1 MNRQTHFVFVPSA
14 TRIPQARTGLSLLE
28 VLLAIAILGGAMIVI
43 TQLLN
48 LGYRSAI
55 EARMRTEAALL
66 CDTKMA
72 ELAAGVLPLSGTSGE
87 AIEENPNWN
96 YSVSVENASQVGLL
110 AVTVTVAQ
118 NNVGN
123 QTPMS
128 LSIVRLMPDPD
139 YDPTATEA
147 SE

>member
-1 MNRQTHFVFVPSA
+1 MNRQTQFVFVPSA
-14 TRIPQARTGLSLLE
+14 TRSHRTRTGLSLLE

-72 ELAAGVLPLSGTSGE
+72 GLAAGVLPLSGTSGE

>member
-1 MNRQTHFVFVPSA
+1 MNRQTQFVYAPSA
-14 TRIPQARTGLSLLE
+14 TRNHQARTGLSLLE

>member
-1 MNRQTHFVFVPSA
+1 MNRQTQFVFVPSA
-14 TRIPQARTGLSLLE
+14 TRNHRTRTGLSLLE

>member
-1 MNRQTHFVFVPSA
+1 MNRQTQFVSLPSA
-14 TRIPQARTGLSLLE
+14 TRNHQARTGLSLLE

>member
-1 MNRQTHFVFVPSA
+1 MIRQAQSHVYRSA
-14 TRIPQARTGLSLLE
+14 TRSHQAHSGLSLLE

-48 LGYRSAI
+48 LGYRSAV

-96 YSVSVENASQVGLL
+96 YSVSIENASQVGLL
-110 AVTVTVAQ
+110 AVTVTVSQ
-118 NNVGN
+118 NNVAN

-128 LSIVRLMPDPD
+128 LSIVRLMPDPE
-139 YDPTATEA
+139 YDPAATEA

>member
-1 MNRQTHFVFVPSA
+1 MIAPPRA
-14 TRIPQARTGLSLLE
+14 TAPDCPPKPRRRRGGLSLLE
-28 VLLAIAILGGAMIVI
+28 VLLAIAILGGAMVVI
-43 TQLLN
+43 SQLLN

-55 EARMRTEAALL
+55 EARLRTEAALL

-72 ELAAGVLPLSGTSGE
+72 ELAAGVIPLSGSTGE
-87 AIEENPNWN
+87 VIEENPNWN

-118 NNVGN
+118 NNAAN
-123 QTPMS
+123 QSPMS
-128 LSIVRLMPDPD
+128 LSIVRLLPDPD

>member
-1 MNRQTHFVFVPSA
+1 MV
-14 TRIPQARTGLSLLE
+14 
-28 VLLAIAILGGAMIVI
+28 VI
-43 TQLLN
+43 SQLLN

-55 EARMRTEAALL
+55 EARLRTEAALL

-72 ELAAGVLPLSGTSGE
+72 ELAAGVIPLSGSTGE
-87 AIEENPNWN
+87 VIEENPNWN

-118 NNVGN
+118 NNAAN
-123 QTPMS
+123 QSPMS
-128 LSIVRLMPDPD
+128 LSIVRLLPDPD

>member
-1 MNRQTHFVFVPSA
+1 MNRQTQFVFVPSA
-14 TRIPQARTGLSLLE
+14 TRNHQARTGLSLLE

>member
-1 MNRQTHFVFVPSA
+1 M
-14 TRIPQARTGLSLLE
+14 RIGQPRYPDKVTSPRALRHGLSLLE

-43 TQLLN
+43 SQLLS

-55 EARMRTEAALL
+55 EARLRTESALL

-72 ELAAGVLPLSGTSGE
+72 EVAAGIIPLSGTSGE
-87 AIEENPNWN
+87 TIEENPNWN

-110 AVTVTVAQ
+110 SVTVTVTQ
-118 NNVGN
+118 NNIGN
-123 QTPMS
+123 QTPVS

-147 SE
+147 SQ